1 MRITMQNKVSDLLTK
16 KKETR
21 DNDFYVM
28 YWIWKEEFEKS
39 DITKDLNLEFDKTNV
54 VSLLSLLKDKHLSHP
69 SAVMRARR
77 KVQESDPK
85 LRGEL
90 WKARH
95 AEEEQ
100 VKKDLGYSI

>member
-1 MRITMQNKVSDLLTK
+1 MQNKVSDLLTK

-77 KVQESDPK
+77 KVH
-85 LRGEL
+85 GEL
-90 WKARH
+90 WHARH
-95 AEEEQ
+95 DEEEQ

>member
-1 MRITMQNKVSDLLTK
+1 MQNKVSDLLTK

>member
-1 MRITMQNKVSDLLTK
+1 MQNKVSDLLTK

-77 KVQESDPK
+77 KVQESNPK

-90 WKARH
+90 WNARH

-100 VKKDLGYSI
+100 VKKDLGYSV

>member
-1 MRITMQNKVSDLLTK
+1 MQNKVSDLLTK

-100 VKKDLGYSI
+100 VKKDLGYPI

>member
-1 MRITMQNKVSDLLTK
+1 MQNKVSDLLTK

-90 WKARH
+90 WHARH
-95 AEEEQ
+95 DEEEQ